1 MARDGD
7 DSFFARWSRRKHA
20 VQRGEAPA
28 EPPRS
33 EAQPP
38 APMPAPEPAAPPP
51 PELPPVE
58 SLQGLES
65 DYRDFLRPDVD
76 PATKSAALKK
86 LFGDPH
92 FNRMDMLD
100 TYVDDY
106 TKEDP
111 IPPLVLRALNQA
123 RTLGLFDDG
132 EKDAKGQEA
141 GGQEAGG
148 QEAGG
153 QEAGG
158 REAATPP
165 ADAAPVPA
173 AAIEPPQPA
182 TDAVPAGMPAK
193 MPAKPETA

>member
-148 QEAGG
+148 
-153 QEAGG
+153 